1 MTKKFINIF
10 DASTKADSIKRDIL
24 RFYALNGDSCISDL
38 SKEMNL
44 SIPTITKFIA
54 ELIDEGYVLDFGKQ
68 DTNGGRKPNI
78 YGLNPNAGFFIGVDI
93 KRHSLSMGVLNF
105 KGELLFSES
114 NIDFKLENTPEA
126 LDALC
131 IAIRSFSSRNNLNND
146 KIISIA
152 INMSGR
158 VNTATGY
165 SYSTFY
171 FNEEP
176 LTDILENKLG
186 HKIFIDNDS
195 RTMCYGE
202 YMSGEIKS
210 EKNVLFINASWG
222 LGMGMILDGNL
233 YYGHSGFSGEFG
245 HLPFFGNEIFC
256 HCGKKG
262 CLETG
267 ASGSAMY
274 RILLEK
280 HKEGARSILSS
291 AIENNASIKTEDL
304 VTAVNKED
312 MLMIEI
318 IEEIGANLGKGI
330 AGLINL
336 FNPELV
342 IIGGTLAQTEDYL
355 LLPIK
360 SAVKKYSLNLVNK
373 DTVIRRSK
381 LGDKS
386 GMIGACL
393 IARNRILGLL

>member
-1 MTKKFINIF
+1 MTKQFLNIF
-10 DASTKADSIKRDIL
+10 ETINKADSIKRDIL

-38 SKEMNL
+38 GKEMNL
-44 SIPTITKFIA
+44 SIPTVTKFIA
-54 ELIDEGYVLDFGKQ
+54 ELIDEGYVIDFGKQ

-78 YGLNPNAGFFIGVDI
+78 YGLNPDAGYFIGVDI
-93 KRHSLSMGVLNF
+93 KRHSLSMGVLDF
-105 KGELLFSES
+105 KGDLLFSES
-114 NIDFKLENTPEA
+114 NIIFKLENTPEA
-126 LDALC
+126 LDTLC
-131 IAIRSFSSRNNLNND
+131 NAIKNFIHRNGMNDD

-171 FNEEP
+171 FSEEP
-176 LTDILENKLG
+176 LTNIFEQKLG
-186 HKIFIDNDS
+186 HKVYIDNDS

-202 YMSGEIKS
+202 YMHGIVSN
-210 EKNVLFINASWG
+210 EKNVLFINVSWG
-222 LGMGMILDGNL
+222 LGMGMILNGNL

-245 HLPFFGNEIFC
+245 HLPIFDNEIFC

-262 CLETG
+262 CLETE

-274 RILLEK
+274 RKLLHK
-280 HKEGARSILSS
+280 HQEGARSILSN
-291 AIENNASIKTEDL
+291 AIENNESIKTEDL
-304 VTAVNKED
+304 VNAINKED
-312 MLMIEI
+312 MLMIDI

-336 FNPELV
+336 LNPELV
-342 IIGGTLAQTEDYL
+342 IIGGTLAQTDDYL

-373 DTVIRRSK
+373 DTAIKRSK

>member
-1 MTKKFINIF
+1 MTNKFLSIF

-24 RFYALNGDSCISDL
+24 RFYALNGDSCISDIG
-38 SKEMNL
+38 KEMNL
-44 SIPTITKFIA
+44 SIPTVTKFIA

-78 YGLNPNAGFFIGVDI
+78 YGLNPNAGYFIGVDI
-93 KRHSLSMGVLNF
+93 KRHSLAMGALDF
-105 KGELLFSES
+105 KGDLLLSES
-114 NIDFKLENTPEA
+114 NIDFRLENTPEA
-126 LDALC
+126 LDSLC
-131 IAIRSFSSRNNLNND
+131 KSIQEFILRNELQND

-158 VNTATGY
+158 VNTSTGY

-176 LTDILENKLG
+176 LTDILERKLG
-186 HKIFIDNDS
+186 HKVYIDNDS
-195 RTMCYGE
+195 RSMCYGE
-202 YMSGEIKS
+202 YMHGSINH

-222 LGMGMILDGNL
+222 LGMGLILDGKL

-245 HLPFFGNEIFC
+245 HLPFFENEVFC

-274 RILLEK
+274 RVLLER
-280 HKEGARSILSS
+280 HKEGAKSILSK
-291 AIENNASIKTEDL
+291 AIDNGNPIRTEDL
-304 VTAVNKED
+304 VNAVNKED
-312 MLMIEI
+312 MLMIDI
-318 IEEIGANLGKGI
+318 IEEIGTNLGKGI
-330 AGLINL
+330 ASLINL

-342 IIGGTLAQTEDYL
+342 IIGGTLSQTDDYI

-373 DTVIRRSK
+373 DTIIKRSK